1 MEQKVCSLTIRG
13 ETKQYPLDT
22 TFQQIADEYQ
32 KQFENKIVLVK
43 FQNDLKELSQSVLRD
58 GSLEFVTADQK
69 PGKDTYRRS
78 LTLLMETAAWKLYP
92 NLELLVQHSIGQ
104 GYYCEFRHKDA
115 ICVPDRKMLSSLKEK
130 MQDFSVPSLITRT
143 TNDVTQIQMIVAM
156 GLQMMIKAPIMAVW
170 AVIKILGKS
179 WELSAVTGF
188 RNSYLCDR
196 FHGNVDMY
204 T

>member
-69 PGKDTYRRS
+69 PGKKFNIADGDS
-78 LTLLMETAAWKLYP
+78 SVEAISKSGASGAAFHWSGVLL
-92 NLELLVQHSIGQ
+92 
-104 GYYCEFRHKDA
+104 
-115 ICVPDRKMLSSLKEK
+115 
-130 MQDFSVPSLITRT
+130 
-143 TNDVTQIQMIVAM
+143 
-156 GLQMMIKAPIMAVW
+156 
-170 AVIKILGKS
+170 
-179 WELSAVTGF
+179 
-188 RNSYLCDR
+188 
-196 FHGNVDMY
+196 
-204 T
+204 

>member
-115 ICVPDRKMLSSLKEK
+115 ICVPDRKMLC
-130 MQDFSVPSLITRT
+130 R
-143 TNDVTQIQMIVAM
+143 
-156 GLQMMIKAPIMAVW
+156 
-170 AVIKILGKS
+170 IL
-179 WELSAVTGF
+179 
-188 RNSYLCDR
+188 
-196 FHGNVDMY
+196 
-204 T
+204 

>member
-92 NLELLVQHSIGQ
+92 NPGASGAASMVRGIIVN
-104 GYYCEFRHKDA
+104 F
-115 ICVPDRKMLSSLKEK
+115 V
-130 MQDFSVPSLITRT
+130 TRMPF
-143 TNDVTQIQMIVAM
+143 VC
-156 GLQMMIKAPIMAVW
+156 L
-170 AVIKILGKS
+170 
-179 WELSAVTGF
+179 TGRCF
-188 RNSYLCDR
+188 PL
-196 FHGNVDMY
+196 
-204 T
+204 

>member
-92 NLELLVQHSIGQ
+92 NLELLV
-104 GYYCEFRHKDA
+104 
-115 ICVPDRKMLSSLKEK
+115 
-130 MQDFSVPSLITRT
+130 
-143 TNDVTQIQMIVAM
+143 
-156 GLQMMIKAPIMAVW
+156 
-170 AVIKILGKS
+170 
-179 WELSAVTGF
+179 
-188 RNSYLCDR
+188 
-196 FHGNVDMY
+196 
-204 T
+204 

>member
-69 PGKDTYRRS
+69 WRQQRGSYIQIWSFWCSIPLVRGIIVNFVTRMPFVC
-78 LTLLMETAAWKLYP
+78 LTGRCFPL
-92 NLELLVQHSIGQ
+92 
-104 GYYCEFRHKDA
+104 
-115 ICVPDRKMLSSLKEK
+115 
-130 MQDFSVPSLITRT
+130 
-143 TNDVTQIQMIVAM
+143 
-156 GLQMMIKAPIMAVW
+156 
-170 AVIKILGKS
+170 
-179 WELSAVTGF
+179 
-188 RNSYLCDR
+188 
-196 FHGNVDMY
+196 
-204 T
+204 

>member
-1 MEQKVCSLTIRG
+1 MILEALKNYGQKVCSLTIRG

-92 NLELLVQHSIGQ
+92 NLELLVQHSIGH
-104 GYYCEFRHKDA
+104 GVVICEFSSQRMPFCVRPEDA
-115 ICVPDRKMLSSLKEK
+115 FLFKRE
-130 MQDFSVPSLITRT
+130 
-143 TNDVTQIQMIVAM
+143 NA
-156 GLQMMIKAPIMAVW
+156 
-170 AVIKILGKS
+170 
-179 WELSAVTGF
+179 GF
-188 RNSYLCDR
+188 CESGSYQS
-196 FHGNVDMY
+196 
-204 T
+204 